1 MRPSDLPPAEAYPH
15 GVRARYVSGCRC
27 EECRKANREHARA
40 RALAKVFG
48 KTNRLVSAD
57 RARKHLDYLSK
68 RGIGRRSVQDIA
80 GVGDTTLQEIRSG
93 KKTHI
98 REQTEAAILAVTD
111 EVVTEAMLVSGRGV
125 LATLER
131 LRVHEGWTHKE
142 LARRLG
148 YKGNALQFDDKI
160 TTKSLQ
166 RINRFL
172 KENHWRFPPKDL

>member
-1 MRPSDLPPAEAYPH
+1 M
-15 GVRARYVSGCRC
+15 SGCRC
-27 EECRKANREHARA
+27 DECRKANREHARA

-68 RGIGRRSVQDIA
+68 KGIGRRSVQDIA

-98 REQTEAAILAVTD
+98 REQTEATILAVTS

-172 KENHWRFPPKDL
+172 KENHWRFPPKDI

>member
-1 MRPSDLPPAEAYPH
+1 MRPPDLPPAEAYPH

-27 EECRKANREHARA
+27 EECRRANREYAHS
-40 RALAKVFG
+40 RALATIRG
-48 KTNRLVSAD
+48 QDNGLVSAS
-57 RARKHLDYLSK
+57 RAKAHLDALSK
-68 RGIGRRSVQDIA
+68 KGIGRRSVQDIA

-93 KKTHI
+93 KKTLI
-98 REQTEAAILAVTD
+98 RKQTETAILAVTS

-131 LRVHEGWTHKE
+131 MREHEGWTHRE
-142 LARRLG
+142 LAKRLG
-148 YKGNALQFDDKI
+148 YKGNVLQFGDKI